1 MRCSG
6 CACNRRSKM
15 KTLIR
20 LIPVL
25 LVLLLIPGAIACK
38 HSSPLEGTGWS
49 LIEINGGELVDGTY
63 ISLSFY
69 RGTVEGNGGCNRY
82 HGEYSTEDP
91 NILNIQEP
99 GHTEEG
105 CVEPEGVL
113 EQERAYFRAL
123 SNAATY
129 EIINDNLVIYGQDN
143 QKLLVFKKIRRFQM
157 DPADLIGTAWQL
169 ESMNDTAVPDGLS
182 ITLAF
187 DTDSEASGR
196 SGVFDYWL
204 DYTASGDRISWGM
217 RTKRDGELPRE
228 LEMYALDYTDTIGS
242 ANQYNLLGDR
252 LEIYTSKGDTLVYEP
267 IESSGG
273 G

>member
-1 MRCSG
+1 
-6 CACNRRSKM
+6 M
-15 KTLIR
+15 KKLIR
-20 LIPVL
+20 LITVL
-25 LVLLLIPGAIACK
+25 LVLLLIPGAIACNN
-38 HSSPLEGTGWS
+38 SSSLEGTRWS
-49 LIEINGGELVDGTY
+49 LIEINDGELVDDTY

-129 EIINDNLVIYGQDN
+129 EIIDDNLLIYGKDN
-143 QKLLVFKKIRRFQM
+143 QKLLVFKKIRKFQM
-157 DPADLIGTAWQL
+157 NPADLIGTAWRL
-169 ESMNDTAVPDGLS
+169 ESMNDTPVPDGLS

-204 DYTASGDRISWGM
+204 DYTASGDRISWG
-217 RTKRDGELPRE
+217 KRVSRAGELPRE
-228 LEMYALDYTDTIGS
+228 LETYALDYTDSIAS
-242 ANQYNLLGDR
+242 ANQYNLAGDR
-252 LEIYTSKGDTLVYEP
+252 LEIFTSRGDVLVYEP
-267 IESSGG
+267 VAP
-273 G
+273 